1 MRLSLPIKI
10 LLWFFLNLA
19 ILVVVFVL
27 LFSAEYQFNLDWLFA
42 SAARQR
48 VDAMRALVVDD
59 LNTHPPDEWEDV
71 LDRFSTA
78 YRVRFTL
85 FDDRGRHLLGPIEEL
100 PPTVRQEMQPMLRP
114 PPPPRPLSSPRVA
127 PPFPAAFDAAASGE
141 KLFLR
146 TLSPTRYWLA
156 VAARVDNPQAGGP
169 MHLNIVAE
177 APSAGMGGLIID
189 PTPWIR
195 LAAGA
200 VVFSVLFWL
209 PLLRGLTRS
218 IRQITHATRQIA
230 EGRFDARVRI
240 RRRDELGSLAE
251 AINQMA
257 VRLDGLLK
265 GQKRFLGDVAH
276 ELCSPLARLQLTLGI
291 IEQQAG
297 DAERQR
303 HYARTAMEKSE
314 QIARLV
320 DQLLAFS
327 RASLGES
334 GVRLQAVDLRTI
346 AEAALRQEAGEIAAE
361 GANGH
366 GAPDIRLEVPAG
378 LTVRADAELMGR
390 ALGNLLRNA
399 VRHGGGSGI
408 TVRAGPAGGT
418 NGTAAP
424 DVEIVVADGGP
435 GVPPEEL
442 PKIFD
447 AFYRVE
453 TARTRETGGV
463 GLGLSI
469 VRMCVEACGGT
480 VAARN
485 RMAGG
490 PGLEVVL
497 RLPGVPAAAGGQN

>member
-1 MRLSLPIKI
+1 MRFSLPIKI

-19 ILVVVFVL
+19 ILVTVFVL

-71 LDRFSTA
+71 LDRFSMA
-78 YRVRFTL
+78 YHVRFTL
-85 FDDRGRHLLGPIEEL
+85 FDDQGRHLLGPIVNL
-100 PPTVRQEMQPMLRP
+100 PAEVRQELQPLPRAAPSP
-114 PPPPRPLSSPRVA
+114 PHA
-127 PPFPAAFDAAASGE
+127 PAAAE
-141 KLFLR
+141 PKIFLR
-146 TLSPTRYWLA
+146 TLTPTRYWLA
-156 VAARVDNPQAGGP
+156 VAAHVDNPQTGGP
-169 MHLNIVAE
+169 MRLHIVAE

-189 PTPWIR
+189 PTPWVR

-209 PLLRGLTRS
+209 PLLRGLTHS
-218 IRQITHATRQIA
+218 LRQITHATRQIA
-230 EGRFDARVRI
+230 EGRFDARVHT
-240 RRRDELGSLAE
+240 RRRDELGLLAE

-291 IEQQAG
+291 IEQHAG
-297 DAERQR
+297 DGERQQR
-303 HYARTAMEKSE
+303 YTRTAMEKSE

-334 GVRLQAVDLRTI
+334 GVRLQAVDVR
-346 AEAALRQEAGEIAAE
+346 EAAAAAVRQETAE
-361 GANGH
+361 TPEQKGV
-366 GAPDIRLEVPAG
+366 PEIRLEIPAG
-378 LTVRADAELMGR
+378 LSVRADPELLVR

-399 VRHGGGSGI
+399 LRHGAGGRGGI
-408 TVRAGPAGGT
+408 AVRAASAGEH
-418 NGTAAP
+418 AP
-424 DVEIVVADGGP
+424 NVEIVVSDHGP

-442 PKIFD
+442 PRIFD
-447 AFYRVE
+447 AFYRVDA
-453 TARTRETGGV
+453 ARARETGGV

-469 VRMCVEACGGT
+469 VRMGVEACGGT
-480 VAARN
+480 VTARN
-485 RMAGG
+485 RATGGTGLELVLRMQAGG
-490 PGLEVVL
+490 MTDAE
-497 RLPGVPAAAGGQN
+497 